1 MAKKELQPY
10 TIKEASYSYKISYAC
25 KDNLWNTFEHSL
37 TVEIKDD
44 AVMEDINKVMW
55 EKVLCEVENKIEE
68 ATKLYT

>member
-10 TIKEASYSYKISYAC
+10 TIKEASYSCKISYAC